1 MFVRYP
7 CEICAQREDSHDV
20 IRLWK
25 AFLYSLAGL
34 RAAWQEPAVRLEV
47 WILVV
52 AVPVALWL
60 PVDAVRKLLLIGSVT
75 SILVIEIVNSAIEA
89 AIDRISY
96 DRHPLS
102 KAAKDLGSA
111 AVFVASLLAAA
122 TWMTLVLPLL
132 APMLEH

>member
-1 MFVRYP
+1 M
-7 CEICAQREDSHDV
+7 
-20 IRLWK
+20 RLWR

-47 WILVV
+47 WIIAA
-52 AVPVALWL
+52 AVPLAIWL
-60 PVDAVRKLLLIGSVT
+60 PVDAVGKLLLIGSVIA
-75 SILVIEIVNSAIEA
+75 ILVIEIINSAIEA

-111 AVFVASLLAAA
+111 AVFVASVMAAA
-122 TWMTLVLPLL
+122 TWITLVAPLVV
-132 APMLEH
+132 H

>member
-1 MFVRYP
+1 MFGHYP
-7 CEICAQREDSHDV
+7 CGICAQRGDPHDV

-34 RAAWQEPAVRLEV
+34 QAAWQEPAVRLEV
-47 WILVV
+47 WILIV

-122 TWMTLVLPLL
+122 TWITLVLPLL
-132 APMLEH
+132 APLIER

>member
-1 MFVRYP
+1 VL
-7 CEICAQREDSHDV
+7 
-20 IRLWK
+20 RLWK

-34 RAAWQEPAVRLEV
+34 HAAWQEPAVRLEV
-47 WILVV
+47 WILVL
-52 AVPVALWL
+52 AVPLALWL

-75 SILVIEIVNSAIEA
+75 AILVIEIVNSAIEA

-111 AVFVASLLAAA
+111 AVFVASVLAGA
-122 TWMTLVLPLL
+122 TWITLL
-132 APMLEH
+132 APLVVALVEH

>member
-1 MFVRYP
+1 
-7 CEICAQREDSHDV
+7 V

-34 RAAWQEPAVRLEV
+34 RAAWQEAAVRLEV
-47 WILVV
+47 WLLAI
-52 AVPVALWL
+52 AVPLALWL

-75 SILVIEIVNSAIEA
+75 AILVIEIVNSAIEA

-111 AVFVASLLAAA
+111 AVFVASLFAAA
-122 TWMTLVLPLL
+122 TWGTLVAPLIL
-132 APMLEH
+132 H